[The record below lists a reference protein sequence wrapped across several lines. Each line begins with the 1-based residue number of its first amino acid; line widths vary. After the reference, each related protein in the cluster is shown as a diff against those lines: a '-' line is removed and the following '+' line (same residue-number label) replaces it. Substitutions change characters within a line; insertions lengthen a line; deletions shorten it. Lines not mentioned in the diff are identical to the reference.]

1 MKRLNLFHGMLL
13 TLLVSLLPFG
23 KAAAQEAYAHYDN
36 NGTFTFYYDN
46 NRSSRSG
53 VTFDLNED
61 YEPPL
66 WRQVGYDD
74 VYQGVTHVVFDASFA
89 DARPTT
95 TYSWFDTMINLT
107 SITGMAEYLNTSEVT
122 SMQSMFAL
130 CDKLTTIDVS
140 NFDTSKVTDMVR
152 MFFLCKGVT
161 DLDLSNFDTRN
172 VTTMGEMFSECQSLT
187 SLDLSSFNTESVMD
201 MNSMFESCLSLKTII
216 VGDGWSTYN
225 VTESERMFIWC
236 FSLVGGRG
244 TVYDENHIDS
254 SYAHIDGGP
263 SDPGYLTLV
272 PSDGPYAVYAD
283 GTLTFYYDKARLSHS
298 GYSFDLNENGSDPAW
313 LSFADAVTTVVFDST
328 FVDYYPSTT
337 QGWFK
342 GMKNLTTIEGMYDY
356 LVTYEVSDMSGMFY
370 ECESLTELDLTNFQT
385 LNVSNMSEMFRYC
398 ERLKTIFVSGWWNTD
413 WVRESRN
420 MFDGCYSI
428 VGNMGTTYDDLHLD
442 VTYARIDE
450 PPYKPG
456 YLTRF
461 PEPYAIFKDGTLTI
475 YYDGKGEQRDGKYF
489 YIHDG
494 QYDQRWY
501 SDNTYQSVTSVV
513 IDESVKSYRPKSL
526 YAWFNGMDRLTSITG
541 LEYLN
546 TSRVTNM
553 SLLFAYCKRLKS
565 LDLSSFDTH
574 NVGNMQGMFMQCE
587 SLQSL
592 DLSTFDTSEVIFMN
606 GMFDHCTSLQS
617 LDLTSFNTEMVTDMT
632 DMFYYCSSLKTL
644 NLRRFRVMSVTSM
657 FQMFAYCKSL
667 ETLDLSNF
675 QYMKINSTASM
686 FEGCTALKS
695 IDLSNF
701 FTDDV
706 TSMTNMFYGCS
717 SLTTLDLGS
726 FNTEKVFDM
735 RYMFAG
741 CQQLRTI
748 YVSHVW
754 TTQNVTRS
762 NNMFAECYNIVSGL
776 GTRYDSNYI
785 DATYA
790 VIDGRYDTPGY
801 LTDLEFYAVYDNEG
815 TLYFHYDN
823 ERSTFTTPTYSYT
836 GFEWADPEWILDGTN
851 EKIQNVVFDS
861 SVRNARLRLV
871 NRMFDGLI
879 NLQEIVDFH
888 NLNTSEATGMYAM
901 FRDCRSLVSL
911 NLYGFNTSN
920 VTTMGSMFECCTQLE
935 SINFGD
941 SFDTGNVVYM
951 DFMFEQCRNLVDVD
965 LSGFN
970 TSNVTSMMH
979 MLSQF
984 ATEVPVI
991 DLSSFDTRKVENMV
1005 GMFRDNWALE
1015 RIYVGDNWSTDAV
1028 VDDRLMFANCSSLVG
1043 MEGTAYT
1050 SAHEGRD
1057 YAHIDGGTANPGY
1070 LSTKPYAVYDGD
1082 GTLTFYFDTRR
1093 KLRQG
1098 TVYDVPDYGQWPG
1111 WQSDETA
1118 GEINTVVFT
1127 PSFKNARPTA
1137 TFGWFHEMPLLTNI
1151 RGMAE
1156 NLNTSCVLSME
1167 AMFYNCQ
1174 SLKSIDFSAFDTR
1187 RVRYMDYMFYN
1198 CISLTDLDL
1207 STFDTYW
1214 VKNMAYMFRG
1224 CENLST
1230 LNLSSF
1236 YTLNVTNMK
1245 AMFRGC
1251 RNLRTLNLSSF
1262 YTPNVMSMEGMFWC
1276 CSNLE
1281 NLYINNFDTHNV
1293 LSMLDM
1299 FYYCHSLSYL
1309 NLTSFDTRN
1318 TKLFG
1323 FMFEQCE
1330 NLRTIEVGSGWKVA
1344 PDAKTPGMFLKCYN
1358 LVGGKGTVY
1367 DDNHLDGSYAHVD
1380 GGPSNPGYFTGSFLP
1395 GDVNN
1400 DGQVGIGDIVAIT
1413 NVMAGIETDTGT
1425 VSRADV
1431 NGDNQVGIGDI
1442 VAITNIMAGVQ

>member
-1 MKRLNLFHGMLL
+1 MLL
-13 TLLVSLLPFG
+13 PILLSMLPFG

-53 VTFDLNED
+53 VTFDLNDED
-61 YEPPL
+61 NYCPL
-66 WRQVGYDD
+66 WRQIGYED

-95 TYSWFDTMINLT
+95 TCLWFDTMINLT

-122 SMQSMFAL
+122 SMQSMFAY

-140 NFDTSKVTDMVR
+140 NFDTSKVTYMGR

-187 SLDLSSFNTESVMD
+187 SLDLSSFNTESVMN
-201 MNSMFESCLSLKTII
+201 MNSMFESCLSLKNII

-236 FSLVGGRG
+236 YSLVGGRG

-254 SYAHIDGGP
+254 SYAHIDGGS
-263 SDPGYLTLV
+263 SDPGYLTPV

-283 GTLTFYYDKARLSHS
+283 GTLTFYNDKARLSHS
-298 GYSFDLNENGSDPAW
+298 GQSFDLNENGSDPAW
-313 LSFADAVTTVVFDST
+313 LFLADAVTTVLFDST
-328 FVDYYPSTT
+328 FVYARPTTT

-342 GMKNLTTIEGMYDY
+342 GMKHLTAIEYIDEY
-356 LVTYEVSDMSGMFY
+356 LDVSEVTDMSGMFY

-385 LNVSNMSEMFRYC
+385 LNVRNMSEMFRYC

-420 MFDGCYSI
+420 MFEGCYSI

-489 YIHDG
+489 YIHNG
-494 QYDQRWY
+494 YYNQNWY
-501 SDNTYQSVTSVV
+501 GDNTYQSVTSVV

-541 LEYLN
+541 LQHLN

-553 SLLFAYCKRLKS
+553 SLLFAYCRRLKS

-644 NLRRFRVMSVTSM
+644 NLRSFRVMSVTSM

-675 QYMKINSTASM
+675 QYMLINSTVSM

-706 TSMTNMFYGCS
+706 TAMTNMFYGCS

-748 YVSHVW
+748 YVSNVW
-754 TTQNVTRS
+754 SNKNVTRS
-762 NNMFAECYNIVSGL
+762 DNMFAECYNIVGGL
-776 GTRYDSNYI
+776 GTRYDRNHI

-790 VIDGRYDTPGY
+790 VIDGRDDTPGY

-815 TLYFHYDN
+815 TLYFRYDN

-851 EKIQNVVFDS
+851 EKILAVVFDS
-861 SVRNARLRLV
+861 SVRKARLRLV

-901 FRDCRSLVSL
+901 FRDCRSLVRL

-951 DFMFEQCRNLVDVD
+951 DFMFEQCRNLIDVD

-991 DLSSFDTRKVENMV
+991 DISSFDTRKVENMV

-1028 VDDRLMFANCSSLVG
+1028 VDDRLMFANCSNLVG

-1070 LSTKPYAVYDGD
+1070 FSTKPYAVYDGD
-1082 GTLTFYFDTRR
+1082 GTFTFYFDTRR

-1098 TVYDVPDYGQWPG
+1098 TVYDVPDYGQRPKWLQDG
-1111 WQSDETA
+1111 ISDKVK
-1118 GEINTVVFT
+1118 TVAFT

-1137 TFGWFHEMPLLTNI
+1137 TSGWFSYMSSLTNI
-1151 RGMAE
+1151 RDMAE
-1156 NLNTSCVLSME
+1156 NLNTSGVLDMK
-1167 AMFYNCQ
+1167 AMFYNCR

-1198 CISLTDLDL
+1198 CTSLTDLDL
-1207 STFDTYW
+1207 STFDTYY
-1214 VKNMAYMFRG
+1214 VKNLESMFRG
-1224 CENLST
+1224 CENL
-1230 LNLSSF
+1230 
-1236 YTLNVTNMK
+1236 
-1245 AMFRGC
+1245 
-1251 RNLRTLNLSSF
+1251 RTLNLSNF
-1262 YTPNVMSMEGMFWC
+1262 YTPNVMSMESMFSGC
-1276 CSNLE
+1276 TNLE
-1281 NLYINNFDTHNV
+1281 NLYMSNFDTHNV
-1293 LSMLDM
+1293 WSMLGM
-1299 FYYCHSLSYL
+1299 FAYCSALPYL

-1318 TKLFG
+1318 TEHFDY
-1323 FMFEQCE
+1323 MFYGCE
-1330 NLRTIEVGSGWKVA
+1330 NLTTIEVGSGWKVA
-1344 PDAKTPGMFLKCYN
+1344 RDAWTDAMFLKCYN

-1413 NVMAGIETDTGT
+1413 NVMSGIETDAGI

-1442 VAITNIMAGVQ
+1442 VAVTNIMAGVQ